1 MKQHQKLC
9 TKKKTIIGMEKES
22 FQIKKRELL
31 PEKLI
36 APIES
41 SEFVSHQARIS
52 LEFYSKKDSRP
63 IKLEETPHILLRKI
77 DK

>member
-1 MKQHQKLC
+1 
-9 TKKKTIIGMEKES
+9 MEKES
-22 FQIKKRELL
+22 FRIKKGELL

-36 APIES
+36 EPIES
-41 SEFVSHQARIS
+41 FESASHQARTS
-52 LEFYSKKDSRP
+52 VEFYSKKDSQP